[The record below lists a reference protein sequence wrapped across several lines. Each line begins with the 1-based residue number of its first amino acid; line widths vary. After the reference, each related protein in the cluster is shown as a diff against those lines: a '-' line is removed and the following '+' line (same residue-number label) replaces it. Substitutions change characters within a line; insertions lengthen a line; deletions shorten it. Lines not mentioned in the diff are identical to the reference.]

1 MIVHSETCYT
11 LHTAHT
17 SYQMSVGPDGMLLHT
32 YYGPRLPDRAPDLPD
47 GRAAHGDP
55 GCWTDLLPKE
65 WSAPGTA
72 DNRTPPCVPEYADGT
87 EAAELE
93 FVSAVVCDGKPALP
107 GLPAFRGGADVQTL
121 SVTLK
126 DTAGLEVELR
136 YSVYE
141 KEDLITRT
149 AVYKNAGDQPFT
161 LHKAASLC
169 MDYAPDSL
177 DLITLNGTWA
187 AERTPERAPLRC
199 GIQSVGSIRGVP
211 GHAHNPAIALCRPDT
226 TETNGDCWGFAFVY
240 SGNFLIEAERADAG
254 QRLVM
259 GIHPYHFHWTLA
271 P

>member
-1 MIVHSETCYT
+1 M
-11 LHTAHT
+11 
-17 SYQMSVGPDGMLLHT
+17 
-32 YYGPRLPDRAPDLPD
+32 
-47 GRAAHGDP
+47 
-55 GCWTDLLPKE
+55 
-65 WSAPGTA
+65 
-72 DNRTPPCVPEYADGT
+72 PEYTDGT

-149 AVYKNAGDQPFT
+149 AIYKNAGDQPFT

-240 SGNFLIEAERADAG
+240 SGNFLIEAERADGELRRPGGGHGLRPARPGGDEPPVPHRHPHPAAG
-254 QRLVM
+254 APLAGHECAPSGAAEQLGSLLLRL
-259 GIHPYHFHWTLA
+259 
-271 P
+271 